1 MSETFDATTG
11 DLYAVYATDIDE
23 GVNYVDALYWISE
36 DGDEAYYIVGNDVFD
51 TDTDKYDLHELFVIP
66 QLAKAEV
73 TRTMLLLEGAS
84 PRGFDRQLDL
94 ADITE
99 IIQET
104 MK

>member
-11 DLYAVYATDIDE
+11 DLYAVYATDLDE

-36 DGDEAYYIVGNDVFD
+36 DGNEAYYIVGNEVYD
-51 TDTDKYDLHELFVIP
+51 TDSDYYELHSLFEIP
-66 QLAKAEV
+66 KLAKSKV
-73 TRTMLLLEGAS
+73 VQTMLMREGRS
-84 PRGFDRQLDL
+84 PRDYDVQLDL
-94 ADITE
+94 VDITE

>member
-11 DLYAVYATDIDE
+11 DLYAVYATDLDE

-36 DGDEAYYIVGNDVFD
+36 DGNEAYYIVGNDVYD

-66 QLAKAEV
+66 PLAKAKV
-73 TRTMLLLEGAS
+73 TRTMLMLEGAS

-104 MK
+104 VK